1 MATGPEDP
9 TRLTKP
15 RVKFEDLE
23 SKERRIRIA
32 YLENQQAELGT
43 EIKLLKQRGLYWYKT
58 VLLIQNCTFCRIV
71 FWVQKQNCII
81 DAKLYLGTKIVFGYI
96 NVFEYII
103 VFWIQ
108 NCILDTKLYFGYK
121 IVFYTKLYF

>member
-43 EIKLLKQRGLYWYKT
+43 EIKLLKQRGSYLFKNIFF
-58 VLLIQNCTFCRIV
+58 LQI
-71 FWVQKQNCII
+71 CI
-81 DAKLYLGTKIVFGYI
+81 
-96 NVFEYII
+96 FE
-103 VFWIQ
+103 
-108 NCILDTKLYFGYK
+108 TKLYF
-121 IVFYTKLYF
+121 

>member
-1 MATGPEDP
+1 MGKSKETKTTRQYLSSIVFLTFNKIHLLHLQVTAPSLDQEIEMATGPEDP

-43 EIKLLKQRGLYWYKT
+43 EIKLLKQRGLY
-58 VLLIQNCTFCRIV
+58 
-71 FWVQKQNCII
+71 
-81 DAKLYLGTKIVFGYI
+81 
-96 NVFEYII
+96 
-103 VFWIQ
+103 
-108 NCILDTKLYFGYK
+108 
-121 IVFYTKLYF
+121 

>member
-43 EIKLLKQRGLYWYKT
+43 EIKLLKQRGLY
-58 VLLIQNCTFCRIV
+58 
-71 FWVQKQNCII
+71 
-81 DAKLYLGTKIVFGYI
+81 
-96 NVFEYII
+96 
-103 VFWIQ
+103 
-108 NCILDTKLYFGYK
+108 
-121 IVFYTKLYF
+121 

>member
-1 MATGPEDP
+1 MDQEIEMATGPEDP

-43 EIKLLKQRGLYWYKT
+43 EIKLLKQRGIIDTKKRFC
-58 VLLIQNCTFCRIV
+58 IEMQNCNIESFQRI
-71 FWVQKQNCII
+71 I
-81 DAKLYLGTKIVFGYI
+81 
-96 NVFEYII
+96 
-103 VFWIQ
+103 
-108 NCILDTKLYFGYK
+108 
-121 IVFYTKLYF
+121 

>member
-1 MATGPEDP
+1 MDQEIEMATGPEDP

-43 EIKLLKQRGLYWYKT
+43 EIKLLKQRGIDTKKRFC
-58 VLLIQNCTFCRIV
+58 IEMQNCDIESIQRI
-71 FWVQKQNCII
+71 I
-81 DAKLYLGTKIVFGYI
+81 
-96 NVFEYII
+96 
-103 VFWIQ
+103 
-108 NCILDTKLYFGYK
+108 
-121 IVFYTKLYF
+121 